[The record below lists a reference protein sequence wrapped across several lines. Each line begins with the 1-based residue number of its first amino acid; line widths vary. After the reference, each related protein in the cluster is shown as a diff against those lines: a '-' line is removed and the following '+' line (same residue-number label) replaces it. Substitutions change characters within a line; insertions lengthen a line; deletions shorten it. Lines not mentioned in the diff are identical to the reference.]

1 MDHVSV
7 EDFRAAL
14 GGYLDR
20 AYLNRESIVVTRN
33 GSPYV
38 VLAPVPPKNIPTEQ
52 VKAREVR
59 EQTSKLLG
67 QVHFQAVNFLVI
79 RRGKP
84 IAILTNAFGKKKR

>member
-1 MDHVSV
+1 MDCVSV

-20 AYLNRESIVVTRN
+20 AYLQHESIVVTRN

-38 VLAPVPPKNIPTEQ
+38 VLSPIPTKNIPTEQ
-52 VKAREVR
+52 ISAREIR

-67 QVHFQAVNFLVI
+67 QVHFQSVNILVM

-84 IAILTNAFGKKKR
+84 IAILSSAAKRVKR